1 MKRSTN
7 IGNGDAREPLPAEL
21 FLVVFSNY
29 QDALNCMKAN
39 GGNEQLQLKTLVQK
53 TDVLNSVAIQRHHG
67 EKR

>member
-7 IGNGDAREPLPAEL
+7 IGNGEATEPLPVEL
-21 FLVVFSNY
+21 FLVFSNY

-39 GGNEQLQLKTLVQK
+39 GGNEELQLKTSVQK
-53 TDVLNSVAIQRHHG
+53 TDVLNSGAIQRHHG